1 MKFKKRTKNRIKKK
15 TSIEL
20 LEEVIN
26 VLTKNYS
33 NAKQT
38 KK

>member
-1 MKFKKRTKNRIKKK
+1 MYLKNKTVKQKRKK
-15 TSIEL
+15 SSVEL